1 MQWQHPGPLQE
12 VRLLLR
18 KTQVN
23 ARLRRPSPLPRRLQ
37 SPQWRSTGMLQR
49 RKFKRRKKMLLQQ
62 LQSVVDIGSA
72 NESKQHLPRLSPL
85 TLTPGK

>member
-1 MQWQHPGPLQE
+1 MQWQHPDPLQE
-12 VRLLLR
+12 VRLPLCQ
-18 KTQVN
+18 TSVN

-49 RKFKRRKKMLLQQ
+49 RKLKRRKLMLLQQ

-72 NESKQHLPRLSPL
+72 NESQQHLPRLSPL